1 MPGPSV
7 NLLDVN
13 LAVSAPPTEIPKVAP
28 DPLEYNDVVDVKF
41 RFASVPVVVKD
52 EAPVPKA

>member
-1 MPGPSV
+1 M
-7 NLLDVN
+7 LDVN